1 METTTMRQEKKTKKI
16 DVNELIS
23 LQDLIKQYSR
33 MVHLQETAP
42 VPYYKK
48 CKDDT
53 TLKRHQRTRSVLHWL
68 KLLQSLSNDSQVKRG
83 CHGQH
88 GSGKCYSTC

>member
-1 METTTMRQEKKTKKI
+1 MRQEKRQRKI

-33 MVHLQETAP
+33 MVHLQEAAP

-68 KLLQSLSNDSQVKRG
+68 KLLQSLSTEY
-83 CHGQH
+83 HL
-88 GSGKCYSTC
+88 T

>member
-1 METTTMRQEKKTKKI
+1 MRQEKNTKNI

-33 MVHLQETAP
+33 MVHLQEAAP

-53 TLKRHQRTRSVLHWL
+53 TLKKHRRTRSVLHWL

-83 CHGQH
+83 YSGQH
-88 GSGKCYSTC
+88 GSGKCYSIC

>member
-1 METTTMRQEKKTKKI
+1 MRQERKTKKI

-33 MVHLQETAP
+33 MVHLQEAAP

-53 TLKRHQRTRSVLHWL
+53 TLKRHQRTRSVLYWL
-68 KLLQSLSNDSQVKRG
+68 KLLQSLSTDSQVKRG
-83 CHGQH
+83 YPWQH
-88 GSGKCYSTC
+88 GSGICYSTC